1 MKTST
6 LLVGIVGIFL
16 LFVGLPSIVTSMRNC
31 SSSNATQYQCP
42 NPKDCPE
49 SGYSFVSSCSD
60 CQGHS
65 SESFSQKQCFHRKL
79 LSPNGNPS
87 RTYFYRDWIG
97 ILVWFVASGVA
108 TACGVGGG
116 GIYVPLGIL
125 LLAFAPKSSSG
136 LSQASIFGASVGG
149 LVLNLRNKH
158 PFTYVVKRD
167 GSPTNGQ
174 ASHQYDTM
182 DREIE
187 TISSVPTTDETPQ
200 GTEMCQYYTRPIIDY
215 DMAMFLAPMEMA
227 GSVLGVLIQA
237 VLPNWLYLVISCGI
251 LGFTSYKTYIKWWD
265 TRTKEKKAT
274 EGKYQRPNVG
284 AAAAF
289 DTQQQPLIQPDTDYR
304 SVKLSERS
312 PEVAMLEL
320 HHRYHSHQQD
330 DKYDNSDEEQPYE
343 DSNTTA
349 GSVVEEDIVHEIGV
363 TDAEKIA
370 RRNVLLEL
378 DARQY
383 PAEKLVVFFVLWV
396 GMTLLTFLKGGK
408 GVDSLIGITCEEPW
422 YWDLIAIQFFWTLGF
437 VAYFGWRLLKDTKEK
452 QSVGYPFHP
461 DDVLWDFPNIRFYG
475 FYTFVAGIV
484 AGLIGVGGGMVLG
497 PLMLVMGIHP
507 SVSTATTAT
516 MIVLTSSSVAV
527 LFVISGLVPWEYAA
541 CFFVTCFFGA
551 LVGKIYIDGYVKKTG
566 KASILIFLLATIIA
580 FATIGTLVIVL
591 IRLTDTDRCLAW
603 FHQYCN
609 ISLKEKK
616 VACASPSARL
626 LADSFYVDVVS
637 MIHQHDIITL

>member
-1 MKTST
+1 MKQMT
-6 LLVGIVGIFL
+6 LLVCLVVSITF
-16 LFVGLPSIVTSMRNC
+16 LFVGLPPIVTTSRTNC

-42 NPKDCPE
+42 NPNDCPE

-60 CQGHS
+60 CEGHS
-65 SESFSQKQCFHRKL
+65 SESYEQKQCFHRKL
-79 LSPNGNPS
+79 LSPNGNPT

-97 ILVWFVASGVA
+97 ILVWFVASGLA

-125 LLAFAPKSSSG
+125 LLAFAPKPSSG

-158 PFTYVVKRD
+158 PYTYIVKRD
-167 GSPTNGQ
+167 RSPTIDPVNHPSDNQ
-174 ASHQYDTM
+174 
-182 DREIE
+182 RETE
-187 TISSVPTTDETPQ
+187 TISSIPTTDNTPQ
-200 GTEMCQYYTRPIIDY
+200 STETCQYYTRPLIDF

-227 GSVLGVLIQA
+227 GSVLGVLIQT
-237 VLPNWLYLVISCGI
+237 VLPNWLYLMIASVI

-265 TRTKEKKAT
+265 TQTKENSST
-274 EGKYQRPNVG
+274 I
-284 AAAAF
+284 AAGTQQISNADDACN
-289 DTQQQPLIQPDTDYR
+289 TQQQPLIQPDTDDR
-304 SVKLSERS
+304 SMNLSERS
-312 PEVAMLEL
+312 PEVAMSEL
-320 HHRYHSHQQD
+320 HHRHHSHQQD
-330 DKYDNSDEEQPYE
+330 ENDTKSNNNNDDEEQPYE
-343 DSNTTA
+343 DTVTTNN
-349 GSVVEEDIVHEIGV
+349 DIGETIVQEIGV
-363 TDAEKIA
+363 LDDAEKIA
-370 RRNVLLEL
+370 RRNGLLER

-408 GVDSLIGITCEEPW
+408 GVDSLIGITCEDPM
-422 YWDLIAIQFFWTLGF
+422 YGVLIATQFVWALSF
-437 VAYFGWRLLKDTKEK
+437 VAYFGRRLLKDTRLK
-452 QSVGYPFHP
+452 QAVGYPFHP
-461 DDVLWDFPNIRFYG
+461 DDVLWDFRKIRFYG
-475 FYTFVAGIV
+475 FFTFVAGVV

-580 FATIGTLVIVL
+580 FATIGTLVIVF
-591 IRLTDTDRCLAW
+591 IRLTDTDTCLDG
-603 FHQYCN
+603 FHQYCS
-609 ISLKEKK
+609 ISHEEKK
-616 VACASPSARL
+616 VRCVSSSERL
-626 LADSFYVDVVS
+626 LADSFFVDVATT
-637 MIHQHDIITL
+637 H